1 MFMTTVAP
9 ADGEVRRLL
18 VRKSATVRRV
28 PAAPID
34 ESFYIGIATDALTSV
49 ITELRCRVE
58 QMGTPRSVAQVLLA
72 EAHIAEAVGLLRA
85 IRPAQSAGEADFHL
99 PSPGPSLHARNRVQG
114 AGRRHQP
121 QRVAV

>member
-18 VRKSATVRRV
+18 VRKSATARRV
-28 PAAPID
+28 PPAPID
-34 ESFYIGIATDALTSV
+34 ESYYIGIATDALTSV

-58 QMGTPRSVAQVLLA
+58 QMGNPRSVAQVLLA

-85 IRPAQSAGEADFHL
+85 NRPAQSAGEADFHL
-99 PSPGPSLHARNRVQG
+99 PSPGSSLHARNRVQRV
-114 AGRRHQP
+114 GRRHQP